1 MAIQIGEK
9 VPGGSFKVKTAD
21 GMNEVSADDLFGG
34 KKVVLFSLP
43 GAFTPTCSAKHL
55 PGYVGNADALK
66 SKGVD
71 EVACLAVND
80 AFVMGAWGDAQG
92 ASGKVTMLAD
102 GSGEFTKALGMEL
115 DLSGLG
121 LGVRGKRFAMV
132 VEDGTVTHLA
142 EEPNPGELDVSAA
155 EKILEAL

>member
-1 MAIQIGEK
+1 MAIQVGET
-9 VPGGSFKVKTAD
+9 VPSGNFKVKSAD
-21 GMNEVSADDLFGG
+21 GIDDLSSSDLFDG

-55 PGYVGNADALK
+55 PGYIGNVDALK
-66 SKGVD
+66 AKGVD
-71 EVACLAVND
+71 EIACLAVND

-92 ASGKVTMLAD
+92 AAGKVTMLAD
-102 GSGEFTKALGMEL
+102 GSGEYTKALGMEL

-132 VEDGTVTHLA
+132 VDNGSVTVLA

>member
-1 MAIQIGEK
+1 MAIQVGDT
-9 VPGGSFKVKTAD
+9 VPGGNFKVKTAD
-21 GMNEVSADDLFGG
+21 GIDDLSTDDLFNG
-34 KKVVLFSLP
+34 KKVVMFSLP

-55 PGYVGNADALK
+55 PGYVGNAEALK
-66 SKGVD
+66 GKGVD
-71 EVACLAVND
+71 EIACLAVND

-92 ASGKVTMLAD
+92 AGGKVTMLAD
-102 GSGEFTKALGMEL
+102 GSGDYTQSLGMEL

-132 VEDGTVTHLA
+132 VDNGTVTHIA

>member
-1 MAIQIGEK
+1 MAIQIGDS
-9 VPGGSFKVKTAD
+9 VPEGNFKVKSAD
-21 GMNEVSADDLFGG
+21 GIDDLSSGDLFSG

-55 PGYVGNADALK
+55 PGYISNVDALK
-66 SKGVD
+66 AKGVD
-71 EVACLAVND
+71 EIACLAVND

-92 ASGKVTMLAD
+92 AAGKVTMLAD
-102 GSGEFTKALGMEL
+102 GSGDYTKALGMEL
-115 DLSGLG
+115 DLTGLG

-132 VEDGTVTHLA
+132 VENGNVTQLA

-155 EKILEAL
+155 EKILAAL